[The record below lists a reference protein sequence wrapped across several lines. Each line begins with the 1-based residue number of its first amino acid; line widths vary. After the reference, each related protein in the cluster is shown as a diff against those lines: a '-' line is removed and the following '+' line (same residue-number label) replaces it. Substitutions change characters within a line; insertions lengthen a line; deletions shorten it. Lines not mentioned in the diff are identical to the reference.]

1 MNQVNK
7 QQLMDMLGGEI
18 QRLAQ
23 QNAIRM
29 NLAQQCGINPQHLT
43 ILTEVAYW
51 VLTAAINSP
60 NCNNTTQTII
70 DGYQQLV
77 RYYAGFLAMQNPQ
90 IINDPNLRN
99 LVPALQNDAAAWAAA
114 SQEANN
120 YAMQFQQ
127 QQQMMMQP
135 QQPVMMG
142 MQQPMMGGMPGL
154 VQGAPLVMAGQQPM
168 VGMQQFGMMTQQPVA
183 RPTTVT
189 NRNLTFGAPTERP
202 TIGGDPAAATRKTIG
217 GKNSNPKVRRPG
229 QPFGAPSRVE
239 KPVEEAP
246 VVVPVVQ
253 QQVEEELTLRDW
265 RPDMEKGIFYLQT
278 FDQRFGYERF
288 RRDNKKNVFQ
298 EVISKDK
305 NMSDQDYERHRKAFL
320 GTRYAVKSA
329 NPDTYR
335 KMAKTISQVRAVVDE
350 TIQQQQKYV
359 DNADGIVD
367 LTADDLPVQVST
379 ELTHVT
385 HLLDAFVDTR
395 AEHIRRQAFDRN
407 QVVLARTLV
416 QESHFELDM
425 VPDGQRDADYELL
438 ANFYSCDSL
447 QDLVSRLNMLSDEFK
462 AVHMPVL
469 ERMFLN
475 EINHQLSVAFS
486 LRGVTMTNLFE
497 DIHVIDEVIR
507 EHGGVAMLQKWKD
520 FEKYM
525 FQLIF
530 CPPAVVSKK
539 PVEAVVDTGGDFNSD
554 ACEIP
559 DRGNSTVGRVFRLV
573 TVTRIAV
580 HRNDLNLMI
589 DANPRIGR
597 MVGRDNAPFMVELIQ
612 NVQGN
617 AMWGQKHLN
626 HYVMT
631 LDGYVVR
638 VTMGQLANSWL
649 ISESVEQL
657 RA

>member
-7 QQLMDMLGGEI
+7 QQLFDMLNGEI

-29 NLAQQCGINPQHLT
+29 NLAQQCQMNPQHLS

-60 NCNNTTQTII
+60 NCSNTTQTII

-77 RYYAGFLAMQNPQ
+77 RYYAGFLAAQNPH
-90 IINDPNLRN
+90 IVNDPNHRGL
-99 LVPALQNDAAAWAAA
+99 LQVIQNDAAAWSAAA
-114 SQEANN
+114 QEANN
-120 YAMQFQQ
+120 YSIQFQQ
-127 QQQMMMQP
+127 QQQQMQFQQPQMMMH
-135 QQPVMMG
+135 
-142 MQQPMMGGMPGL
+142 QPMLGGAPGL
-154 VQGAPLVMAGQQPM
+154 VQGAPMIMATPGQSM
-168 VGMQQFGMMTQQPVA
+168 VGVQQFGQINQQQIA
-183 RPTTVT
+183 RPH
-189 NRNLTFGAPTERP
+189 NASSRNLTFGAPTERP
-202 TIGGDPAAATRKTIG
+202 TIGGDPSAATRKTIG
-217 GKNSNPKVRRPG
+217 GKNANPKVRRPG
-229 QPFGAPSRVE
+229 QPFGVPARAEKVVEAAPV
-239 KPVEEAP
+239 EAP
-246 VVVPVVQ
+246 VVTKPA
-253 QQVEEELTLRDW
+253 VEEATLRDW
-265 RPDMEKGIFYLQT
+265 RPDLEKGIFYLQT
-278 FDQRFGYERF
+278 FDQRFGYERY
-288 RRDNKKNVFQ
+288 RRDNKNNVFQ
-298 EVISKDK
+298 EVIIKDK
-305 NMSDQDYERHRKAFL
+305 NMSDQDYERHRAAFL

-350 TIQQQQKYV
+350 TVRQQQKYV

-367 LTADDLPVQVST
+367 LTADELPVQVST

-385 HLLDAFVDTR
+385 HLLDAFVETR
-395 AEHIRRQAFDRN
+395 AEHIRRQGFDKQ
-407 QVVLARTLV
+407 QVVLARTLMR
-416 QESHFELDM
+416 ESHFELDM
-425 VPDGQRDADYELL
+425 VPESRRDADYELL

-447 QDLVSRLNMLSDEFK
+447 NDLLSRLNMLSDEFK

-469 ERMFLN
+469 ERMFLD
-475 EINHQLSVAFS
+475 ELNHQLSVAFS

-497 DIHVIDEVIR
+497 DVAILDEVIR
-507 EHGGVAMLQKWKD
+507 DKGGVAMLQKWKD

-539 PVEAVVDTGGDFNSD
+539 PVEAVAEGGDFNGD
-554 ACEIP
+554 ACDIP
-559 DRGNSTVGRVFRLV
+559 DRGTSTVGRVFRLV

-638 VTMGQLANSWL
+638 VTMGQLANNWL
-649 ISESVEQL
+649 ISESAEQL